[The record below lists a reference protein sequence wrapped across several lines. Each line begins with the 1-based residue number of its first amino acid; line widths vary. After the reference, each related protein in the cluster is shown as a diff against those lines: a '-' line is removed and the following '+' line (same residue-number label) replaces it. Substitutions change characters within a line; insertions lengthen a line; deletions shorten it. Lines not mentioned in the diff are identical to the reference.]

1 MNQPWGLAA
10 STGGLWAVNT
20 LGNNLTSL
28 SLTGSTVKSGTNFG
42 SATSLNA
49 PRFPAVDGAGNVW
62 VGNRGTGAVTEFGS
76 DGTVLSPGSGF
87 AHSGLGSGNQ
97 VTLDPSG
104 NVWIANNTTGTNAN
118 SIFEIVGSGA
128 PTVTPIA
135 LALKN
140 GKVGQ
145 KP

>member
-1 MNQPWGLAA
+1 VIGY
-10 STGGLWAVNT
+10 
-20 LGNNLTSL
+20 
-28 SLTGSTVKSGTNFG
+28 
-42 SATSLNA
+42 
-49 PRFPAVDGAGNVW
+49 
-62 VGNRGTGAVTEFGS
+62 
-76 DGTVLSPGSGF
+76 

-104 NVWIANNTTGTNAN
+104 NVWVANNTTGTTAN

-135 LALKN
+135 LSLKN
-140 GKVGQ
+140 GTVGQ